1 MSSFFI
7 LIFLEEGDMGVYGIA
22 VLSNFFPAVFR

>member
-1 MSSFFI
+1 MSSCFI

-22 VLSNFFPAVFR
+22 VLSKFFQAVFR